1 MEVPAILIT
10 YVHDMNDNEGYELI
24 TCQTRLDTVSDL
36 I

>member
-10 YVHDMNDNEGYELI
+10 YVHDMNDNELI